1 MARTSSA
8 TEPKGL
14 EVTGKTSRSRVSYRL
29 SEVAC
34 MSGIGLRTVQRR
46 VAEGQLVAHRTGSI
60 VVVFQEDLDEWLSGF
75 ERVKPAAADVET
87 DSVSVSMEF
96 DTPTRLDG
104 AA

>member
-1 MARTSSA
+1 
-8 TEPKGL
+8 
-14 EVTGKTSRSRVSYRL
+14 
-29 SEVAC
+29 